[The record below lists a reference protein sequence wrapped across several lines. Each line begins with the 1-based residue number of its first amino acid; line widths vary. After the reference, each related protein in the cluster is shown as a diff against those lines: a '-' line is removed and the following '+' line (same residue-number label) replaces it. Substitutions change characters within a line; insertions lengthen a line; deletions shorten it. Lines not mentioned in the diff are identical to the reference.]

1 MLKKYFLAQGGR
13 VGVLETSVPSKAAY
27 EDDSVQFHLRVD
39 ALVSFNSINWAE
51 LEVSLEVAAVEDHS
65 VSGDTGAWA
74 YVQKQMK
81 ALDKLIDDVHMEL
94 MIYREYEY
102 PDIYVGMDDIILI
115 TVLQRGYESAFR
127 VQMTKLQ
134 NEVVGALGTHYLDVF
149 QKKLDGME
157 KLFTTNIRDH
167 NLKNY
172 LHELNKFGHQI
183 VQNLPLV
190 CLISYYLCE
199 PYV

>member
-65 VSGDTGAWA
+65 VSTDTDAWA
-74 YVQKQMK
+74 KVQKQMK

-149 QKKLDGME
+149 KKKLDGME

-190 CLISYYLCE
+190 CLIN
-199 PYV
+199 